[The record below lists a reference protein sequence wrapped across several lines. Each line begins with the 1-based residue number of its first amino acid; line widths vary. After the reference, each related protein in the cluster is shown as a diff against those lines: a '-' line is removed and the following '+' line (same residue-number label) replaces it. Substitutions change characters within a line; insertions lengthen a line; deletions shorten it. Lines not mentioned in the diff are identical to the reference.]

1 MKYVDISP
9 EARIGNNVR
18 IDSFTRI
25 HDDVEIGDNCII
37 HSNVTIFPGARIGD
51 GVTLFP
57 GAVIAGVPQDL
68 KFRGEK
74 TYAYIGNGTSI
85 HECATVNR
93 GTASTGKTIV
103 GENCLIMAYCH
114 VAHDCVLGNRVIMS
128 NASQIAGEVHID
140 DAAVIGGGSLIHQFC
155 HLGRNIMLQGGA
167 LVNKD
172 IPPFVKAAREP
183 ISYVGLNTIGMHRN
197 GFSDEDIA
205 AIAEVY
211 RYLYLSDLNVTNAV
225 KQILEKVPQ
234 SPFRDE
240 IVDFVNNSQRGV
252 IRSAI

>member
-1 MKYVDISP
+1 M
-9 EARIGNNVR
+9 
-18 IDSFTRI
+18 
-25 HDDVEIGDNCII
+25 
-37 HSNVTIFPGARIGD
+37 
-51 GVTLFP
+51 TLFP